1 MTKSELLIVVVLLF
15 TVLLRF
21 AIILGVAYL
30 LVPRGVTCPRCGL
43 EMMPIRNIALDRIL
57 PLLQR
62 RWCLDCGWNGVTRR
76 VRPATTPPRAGAPRS
91 QSKSGTS

>member
-1 MTKSELLIVVVLLF
+1 MSKSEILIVTVLLF
-15 TVLLRF
+15 TVLMRF

-30 LVPRGVTCPRCGL
+30 LVPRGVACPRCGV
-43 EMMPIRNIALDRIL
+43 EMMSIRNVVVDRLL
-57 PLLQR
+57 PMLQR

-91 QSKSGTS
+91 QTRSRTP